1 MSLMNLKM
9 GRRLVVALLAVLS
22 LAPAAALAQGKP
34 HMMIETKDGII
45 DIELLPEIAPKHVER
60 VITLAQQGFYD
71 GVVFHRVIADFMAQ
85 TGDPTGTGRGGSELP
100 DVEAEFS
107 GERYVRGTVGAARGQ
122 DPNTFNS
129 QFFITFGDASF
140 LEGGYTVFG
149 RVVAGMDVVDRIKK
163 GDPQSGAMEN
173 PDKMLSVEIENR

>member
-149 RVVAGMDVVDRIKK
+149 RVVAGMDVVDKIKK

-173 PDKMLSVEIENR
+173 PDKMLSVKIENR